1 MRHYR
6 IQFNPVF
13 LLLVILMAVTSIMQ
27 YGSVS
32 EWVVRKALIL
42 PGILIGLSFHEF
54 AHAEMAYILGDPTAK
69 NLGRATINPK
79 AHFDPFGFIALLFL
93 GFGWGVA
100 VPYNPNNL
108 KNRRSGE
115 ILIGIAGV
123 AMNFVIAIIA
133 GIIYVLMYK
142 QGYYAALGSGLGNIV
157 ALMVFYIMDINLVLM
172 VFNLI
177 PIPPLDGF
185 GILDSIFTFRPSP
198 VVEFLRRNGFLIMM
212 VLILFNIINLI
223 LTPAVNFLMSGIL
236 NILSGII
243 L

>member
-6 IQFNPVF
+6 IQFDPVF
-13 LLLVILMAVTSIMQ
+13 LILVILMAISSIMQ
-27 YGSVS
+27 YSSVMD
-32 EWVVRKALIL
+32 WVVHKALVL
-42 PGILIGLSFHEF
+42 PAILIGLSFHEF
-54 AHAEMAYILGDPTAK
+54 AHAEMANILGDPTAK
-69 NLGRATINPK
+69 NMGRATINPK

-115 ILIGIAGV
+115 ILIGVAGV
-123 AMNFVIAIIA
+123 AMNFVIAIAA
-133 GIIYVLMYK
+133 GIVYVAMYK
-142 QGYYAALGSGLGNIV
+142 HGYYAALESGLGNIV
-157 ALMVFYIMDINLVLM
+157 ALMVFYIMDVNLVLM

-185 GILDSIFTFRPSP
+185 GILDAIFSFRSNN
-198 VVEFLRRNGFLIMM
+198 VVEFLRRNGFLVMM
-212 VLILFNIINLI
+212 VLILFNVIDMI
-223 LTPAVNFLMSGIL
+223 LTPAVNFLMKAIL
-236 NILSGII
+236 NALSGIM